1 MKKIRFFIFYQS
13 SDIYVKTSK
22 QIVRSKVQKSKQVF
36 AMTFPDDFKLNDKKW
51 FTFAKCQR
59 QKKSEWSERRKMF
72 SKRQPSKKT
81 EDVKKSAAKV
91 LDPKRDTPTR
101 AKHLRIFLDNADT
114 HETSIFF
121 ENHYSHIFYIVYDA
135 FVAAELS
142 LRQKGPHKAQREEL
156 EAVLYLLEKVKTKK
170 AANDR
175 LD

>member
-1 MKKIRFFIFYQS
+1 
-13 SDIYVKTSK
+13 
-22 QIVRSKVQKSKQVF
+22 
-36 AMTFPDDFKLNDKKW
+36 
-51 FTFAKCQR
+51 
-59 QKKSEWSERRKMF
+59 MF

-114 HETSIFF
+114 HETLIFF

-156 EAVLYLLEKVKTKK
+156 EAVLYLLEKVKGRECCSVY
-170 AANDR
+170 NDCI
-175 LD
+175 DKSNVTG